1 MHILCDTSSI
11 LLLIRIAPEMFID
24 ERYECCTLNEIHE
37 ELFKTQRFKQKYP
50 WRSNY
55 KNKIKCL
62 ASQRVNDPDVRF
74 YYDIIARLN
83 ETERTSIYSGRIFSL
98 SRIDMKLLA
107 CALAHGYKLST
118 GDQGIKD
125 FAYQEFFN
133 IFEGHV
139 SALEMINLWLRKNL
153 IEWNDELHEYVMDW
167 SRQNEHPQP
176 KEQKK
181 LFENLTGRKYPGS

>member
-24 ERYECCTLNEIHE
+24 ERYECCTLNEIHD
-37 ELFKTQRFKQKYP
+37 ELFKTQKFKQKYP

-62 ASQRVNDPDVRF
+62 ASQRVNDPDVTF

-83 ETERTSIYSGRIFSL
+83 ETGRTSIYSGSIFSL

-133 IFEGHV
+133 IFKGHV
-139 SALEMINLWLRKNL
+139 SALEMINLWLKKNL
-153 IEWNDELHEYVMDW
+153 IVWNDVLHEYVADW
-167 SRQNEHPQP
+167 SRQDEHPQP

-181 LFENLTGRKYPGS
+181 TFEKLTGRKYPGS